1 MSVESISVV
10 DEERMAAA
18 RVEPDRLD
26 PSAFGQ
32 LYERHR
38 VAVFRYLRA
47 RTRNDEDAMDLASLT
62 FERAF
67 AGLGRFRRRDG
78 GVLAWLLRIA
88 RNSAIDAHRRGRPT
102 VDLAGAGTHLGRAAL
117 EADRLGGETENIL
130 DLVHRLPGDLGD
142 TLMLRYAA
150 GLTAREIGVVIGKR
164 EGAVQKQ
171 IERGLAALRE
181 EYA

>member
-1 MSVESISVV
+1 M
-10 DEERMAAA
+10 DEERTLAAEA
-18 RVEPDRLD
+18 EPERLD

-32 LYERHR
+32 LYELHR

-47 RTRNDEDAMDLASLT
+47 RTRDDDDALDLAALT

-78 GVLAWLLRIA
+78 GVQAWLLRIA
-88 RNSAIDAHRRGRPT
+88 RNCAIDAHRRRRAT
-102 VDLAGAGTHLGRAAL
+102 ADLAGARAGAHLGRAAI
-117 EADRLGGETENIL
+117 EADRRGDESKDVL
-130 DLVHRLPGDLGD
+130 DLIDRLPGDLGD

-150 GLTAREIGVVIGKR
+150 GLTAREIGIVIGKR
-164 EGAVQKQ
+164 EAAVQKQ